1 MSMYAA
7 LRSVF
12 VVNRTSLTGTAIIVA
27 LAAALLT
34 ATGTWLEAGIR
45 DERLALVVGLAGSFA
60 GIVVMITVFIVA
72 SVFSGALRQRRGEF
86 ALLRAVGATARQV
99 RATVTAEALAILLVA
114 GPVGAG
120 VGILVAPRLV
130 PLLRSGAALPAGFI
144 LPFSPISILAALLVL
159 LPTALLAARTAAR
172 GVLRVSPTVAVR
184 ESTVDAPTISR
195 GRLRTAAVLGV
206 VGMVA
211 ALTPFVVPGVI
222 GSATGATSAILLIIA
237 AGLAGPAL
245 VRRVATRGM
254 ASVGSRAG
262 AGRVLAF
269 ANARGFSRRLSAA
282 VIPLALLVALGS
294 VQSGVN
300 TGIVRATANEL
311 RAGAQADLIVLSPS
325 GMTPS
330 QAATI
335 AALPGVTATAATG
348 HLAGAVRTDPDTGWE
363 QTTIGTIT
371 AGSTAAGSAG
381 TTGRALLD
389 PTVSSGSLRDL
400 GTSGTIAVSRAA
412 LIFTGK
418 GVGDTVD
425 VRLAGDHT
433 VAAKIVAVYERGL
446 GFGDYLMGV
455 AAPGHGP
462 STSALDAVFVDA
474 TASTRAATR
483 RALTG
488 MGLTVTD
495 GAGYASI
502 ATQVAGGQQQL
513 SLVLLLALLGF
524 VGAAAANTL
533 AMSTASRRDEFAL
546 LRRIGA
552 TRAQVMRMVAIETAF
567 IVVTALT
574 IGAVAVLPALIG
586 VGQGLLGAPFPVVD
600 LSVTVALV
608 VATVTIAV
616 ATVIPTAW
624 RLTSTSSARV
634 SV

>member
-12 VVNRTSLTGTAIIVA
+12 VANRSSLTGTAVVVA

-34 ATGTWLEAGIR
+34 ASGTWLDAGIR
-45 DERLALVVGLAGSFA
+45 DERLGLVVGLAGSFA

-72 SVFSGALRQRRGEF
+72 SVFAGALRERRNEF

-114 GPVGAG
+114 GPVGAA

-130 PLLRSGAALPAGFI
+130 PLLRSGAALPDGFV
-144 LPFSPISILAALLVL
+144 LPFSPISILVALLVL

-172 GVLRVSPTVAVR
+172 GVLRVSPTAAVR
-184 ESTVDAPTISR
+184 ESTVDAPTISL

-206 VGMVA
+206 VGLLA
-211 ALTPFVVPGVI
+211 ATTPFFVPGVI
-222 GSATGATSAILLIIA
+222 GSATGATSAILLVIA
-237 AGLAGPAL
+237 AGLAGPVL
-245 VRRVATRGM
+245 VHRVATRGM
-254 ASVGSRAG
+254 TVLGNRAG

-282 VIPLALLVALGS
+282 VIPLALLLALGS

-300 TGIVRATANEL
+300 SGVVRATATEL

-325 GMTPS
+325 GVTS
-330 QAATI
+330 YQAAAI
-335 AALPGVTATAATG
+335 AALPGVTASAATG
-348 HLAGAVRTDPDTGWE
+348 HLAASVRTDPEVGWE
-363 QTTIGTIT
+363 PTTMGTIT
-371 AGSTAAGSAG
+371 PGSAIRA
-381 TTGRALLD
+381 GRTLLD

-400 GTSGTIAVSRAA
+400 DAAGTIAVSRTA
-412 LIFTGK
+412 LLFTGK
-418 GVGDTVD
+418 RVGDTVD
-425 VRLAGDHT
+425 VRLGGVDAG
-433 VAAKIVAVYERGL
+433 AAKIVAVYERGL

-455 AAPGHGP
+455 AAAERGP
-462 STSALDAVFVDA
+462 AAAAFDAVFVDT
-474 TASTRAATR
+474 TASTRVATR
-483 RALTG
+483 QALAE

-495 GAGYASI
+495 GAGYASV
-502 ATQVAGGQQQL
+502 ATKEAGGQQQP

-552 TRAQVMRMVAIETAF
+552 TRAQVMRMVTIETAF
-567 IVVTALT
+567 IIATALT
-574 IGAVAVLPALIG
+574 IGLLAVLPALIG
-586 VGQGLLGAPFPVVD
+586 VGQGLLGAPFPVFD

-608 VATVTIAV
+608 VATVAIAIL
-616 ATVIPTAW
+616 TVIPTAW
-624 RLTSTSSARV
+624 RATSTSSSRV